1 MTSQTHTFKYY
12 TIFYMLLRLT
22 VIFKGRKMN
31 HPYTYFNN
39 RNIRN
44 QGSGDL
50 SRHLKILVT
59 ELGNEWHGTDSI
71 GKFCRQ
77 QVLKFIVSF
86 IPYNILRFR
95 FARLEILSPNV
106 STNVSACQQRAEVDT
121 TRKSPFTYTSCQ
133 FFYLAR
139 VAWQVGRVQ
148 IFELNS

>member
-31 HPYTYFNN
+31 YHPYTYFNN

-59 ELGNEWHGTDSI
+59 ELGNECHGTDSI

-86 IPYNILRFR
+86 IPSNILRFR
-95 FARLEILSPNV
+95 FASLEILSPNV
-106 STNVSACQQRAEVDT
+106 STNVSARQQRSGVDT
-121 TRKSPFTYTSCQ
+121 ARKSPFTYASCQ
-133 FFYLAR
+133 FFYLVR
-139 VAWQVGRVQ
+139 VA
-148 IFELNS
+148 